1 MVNGGDVL
9 ARGVV
14 DILLALCHAVDIL
27 AQGGE
32 LFLRRGI
39 EQQQVLQRLLAAQ
52 PVRPG
57 NAEADGA
64 AEVLVEFFVALAVVA
79 QQLFEVGAELL
90 LQAVPDDLELTVV
103 LQQLARDVQAQVGG
117 VHHAAHETQIIR
129 QQRVAVIHDHHARG
143 VELQALFIA
152 LAVEVHRPLR
162 GNEQQRLIGHGA
174 LDARGDDALRLV
186 EGMGDG
192 LVELL
197 VLLVRHLAAR
207 TLPERHHGVDRR
219 HLVHILVLGL
229 FGVAALLDPARRA
242 QHTDGVA
249 DVVGIFFHQLIE
261 PIAVEVLGIFLLV
274 RVRLEVH
281 DDVGADAVLLTFGD
295 GVAVRAGGL
304 PAVGGLRAVFLRD
317 DRDLVRDHERGVE
330 AHAELADDV
339 DVLLLLGLLTE
350 FVRAGRGDDAEV
362 VLQLVLVHADAV
374 IAHGQRARV
383 LIHGDLNFE
392 IAAVKTDLVVGQ
404 RKVAELVDGVAR
416 VGDDLAQEDLLV
428 GVDGVDHQVEQTLG
442 FCLELFLCHNRGIS
456 FGDIFVLIIAQNRK
470 GLLSI
475 FEFFRF
481 GCTDVCP
488 APVRRHKK
496 GRR

>member
-1 MVNGGDVL
+1 
-9 ARGVV
+9 
-14 DILLALCHAVDIL
+14 
-27 AQGGE
+27 
-32 LFLRRGI
+32 
-39 EQQQVLQRLLAAQ
+39 
-52 PVRPG
+52 
-57 NAEADGA
+57 
-64 AEVLVEFFVALAVVA
+64 
-79 QQLFEVGAELL
+79 
-90 LQAVPDDLELTVV
+90 
-103 LQQLARDVQAQVGG
+103 
-117 VHHAAHETQIIR
+117 
-129 QQRVAVIHDHHARG
+129 
-143 VELQALFIA
+143 
-152 LAVEVHRPLR
+152 
-162 GNEQQRLIGHGA
+162 
-174 LDARGDDALRLV
+174 
-186 EGMGDG
+186 MGDG

-229 FGVAALLDPARRA
+229 FGVTALLDPARRA

-330 AHAELADDV
+330 AHAELTDDV
-339 DVLLLLGLLTE
+339 DVLFLLGLLTE

-374 IAHGQRARV
+374 VAHGQRARV
-383 LIHGDLNFE
+383 LICGDLDFE
-392 IAAVKTDLVVGQ
+392 IAAVKADLIVGQ
-404 RKVAELVDGVAR
+404 REVAELVDGVAR
-416 VGDDLAQEDLLV
+416 IGDDLAQEDLLV

-442 FCLELFLCHNRGIS
+442 FCLELFLCHKAASPLVIY
-456 FGDIFVLIIAQNRK
+456 L
-470 GLLSI
+470 
-475 FEFFRF
+475 
-481 GCTDVCP
+481 C
-488 APVRRHKK
+488 
-496 GRR
+496 